1 MFSNA
6 ESVYI
11 RNKEVASIVTADGG
25 VLYQKDSGYDLLLT
39 CDNPILSFNDGDACT
54 LSGVLT
60 FNGVVVPDEPIDY
73 NIMHDGTVLDSGSL
87 TTDDNGEINLNYIAA
102 GVGDVDVVF
111 SLRSLLQKT
120 FVIEDLYHYDTTIYS
135 TSSVTLNVPLPS
147 TFELEYVI
155 KQTNSNAGV
164 PYLDIGDSSNNRMLV
179 GQYARAGTNGIITY
193 TGTQNNYPY
202 SSNPTL
208 NQDNTIHFKYD
219 GTNYVYWLNDGTPM
233 TISDKGIL
241 LSKLIHIE
249 GGGNSNNLL
258 KDIKVKAL

>member
-6 ESVYI
+6 ESIYI
-11 RNKEVASIVTADGG
+11 NNKEVESIVTADGG

-60 FNGVVVPDEPIDY
+60 FNGVVVPDETIDY

-120 FVIEDLYHYDTTIYS
+120 YVITDCYEIVDCSNPNDVTSQYWPIPVEITGKVKKYGTWGGTRLADENSVLIFLSQNSGNSHENEKIWYVVNNSWVDFKAIFKDGIIELYINDTLFKSVAYDTTGDVRVS
-135 TSSVTLNVPLPS
+135 AG
-147 TFELEYVI
+147 
-155 KQTNSNAGV
+155 SNA
-164 PYLDIGDSSNNRMLV
+164 
-179 GQYARAGTNGIITY
+179 
-193 TGTQNNYPY
+193 
-202 SSNPTL
+202 NPVSL
-208 NQDNTIHFKYD
+208 
-219 GTNYVYWLNDGTPM
+219 
-233 TISDKGIL
+233 SDVKI
-241 LSKLIHIE
+241 
-249 GGGNSNNLL
+249 
-258 KDIKVKAL
+258 KAL